1 MKDKFTLKDALI
13 IVKNHLLFS
22 ILIFSISLYGVQY
35 LDFFPKKFKSV
46 HTISL
51 SKIITQDVA
60 LNIHDKSK
68 IVNLIGSTDFR
79 NKLLNKISEEDI
91 SIFYVDKHEQSKN
104 LVSLIYKGNSADSI
118 FNTATLVMDYLVEMD
133 MNAIDIWEEKVAIQ
147 KENNL
152 KLLKDLQ
159 LSENF
164 LQLSGKSFSNNLPQ
178 DKIEHYSKMQNSYND
193 LLEIQLDSTNADLSN
208 NVASIVRLEND
219 IVSLRIATKN
229 KILSTK
235 EAINELNLKINEL
248 NFASNSV
255 KIISYLIPPS
265 KQSASLYFPN
275 TLVYLGC
282 ALIIMLF
289 YNLIVLSY
297 YIRKYMK

>member
-22 ILIFSISLYGVQY
+22 ILIFSISLYCVQY
-35 LDFFPKKFKSV
+35 FDFFPKKFKSV

-51 SKIITQDVA
+51 SKIINQNVV

-68 IVNLIGSTDFR
+68 IVNLIGSKDFR
-79 NKLLNKISEEDI
+79 NKLLNKISEENI
-91 SIFYVDKHEQSKN
+91 SNFYVDKHEQSKN
-104 LVSLIYKGNSADSI
+104 LVTLIYKGNSADSI
-118 FNTATLVMDYLVEMD
+118 FNTATIVMNYLVEMD
-133 MNAIDIWEEKVAIQ
+133 MNAIDIWKEKVAIQ

-152 KLLKDLQ
+152 KLLQDLQ
-159 LSENF
+159 LSE
-164 LQLSGKSFSNNLPQ
+164 KSFSNNLPQ
-178 DKIEHYSKMQNSYND
+178 DKIEHYSKMQNSFNE
-193 LLEIQLDSTNADLSN
+193 LVEIQSDSTNADMNKN
-208 NVASIVRLEND
+208 NVASIIRLEND
-219 IVSLRIATKN
+219 IVSLRLAIQN

-235 EAINELNLKINEL
+235 EAINELN
-248 NFASNSV
+248 FVSNSV